1 MFATARCA
9 SAIAVTGAILLG
21 GASPALAADRMN
33 DKPFTT
39 VDFALTNIAPF
50 APIVKPATFVAA
62 AVAEPEAEKIADAP
76 QMRPVDIAM
85 PGAGAGSTSLRRSMY
100 VSFAALQ
107 VMDAVSTSKALSS
120 GASEANPVMSGFVK
134 NKAAFYGIKAATAV
148 STIFFAER
156 LGKNHPRRA
165 AVVMAILNVGY
176 AAIVAHNYRVASAR

>member
-9 SAIAVTGAILLG
+9 SAVAVIGAILLG
-21 GASPALAADRMN
+21 GASPALASDRAN
-33 DKPFTT
+33 DKPFTM
-39 VDFALTNIAPF
+39 VDFTLSTIQPF
-50 APIVKPATFVAA
+50 APALNPASLVNVATAEPAPATI
-62 AVAEPEAEKIADAP
+62 AEAS
-76 QMRPVDIAM
+76 QTRPIEMVM
-85 PGAGAGSTSLRRSMY
+85 PRTGAGSASLRRSMY

-107 VMDAVSTSKALSS
+107 VMDAMSTSKALAT
-120 GASEANPVMSGFVK
+120 GATEANPVMSGFVK

-176 AAIVAHNYRVASAR
+176 AAVVAHNYRVARAR

>member
-50 APIVKPATFVAA
+50 APIVKPTTFVAA
-62 AVAEPEAEKIADAP
+62 AVAEPEPEKTADAP
-76 QMRPVDIAM
+76 QMRPIDIAM
-85 PGAGAGSTSLRRSMY
+85 PGAGAKSVRRSMY

-120 GASEANPVMSGFVK
+120 GASEANPVMSGLVK